1 MKNGEFNKVAKQMNY
16 VSEDDLFAALGY
28 GETSAYIVIQMD
40 AILGGDSESKDM
52 VYENI
57 AEIIEFVTP
66 VGRRTNFAS
75 TIGNIE
81 INGTIKPFTA
91 SQKEVDSD
99 GTEVIRLT
107 PPTGITRFTLF
118 VAGNKDSIV
127 VITGLVVLLVI
138 VYMVKFSLYGKV
150 GKTRF
155 YK

>member
-1 MKNGEFNKVAKQMNY
+1 MPE
-16 VSEDDLFAALGY
+16 ALGE
-28 GETSAYIVIQMD
+28 GNTRSYIVVQMD
-40 AILGGDSESKDM
+40 AVLGGDNETEDM

-75 TIGNIE
+75 TIGNME
-81 INGTIKPFTA
+81 INGTVKPFTA

-107 PPTGITRFTLF
+107 PPTGLTRVTLF
-118 VAGNKDSIV
+118 IAGNKD
-127 VITGLVVLLVI
+127 VIILVTGVLVVLVI
-138 VYMVKFSLYGKV
+138 AYIGKFTLYGKV
-150 GKTRF
+150 GKSRF

>member
-1 MKNGEFNKVAKQMNY
+1 
-16 VSEDDLFAALGY
+16 
-28 GETSAYIVIQMD
+28 MD
-40 AILGGDSESKDM
+40 AVLGGDNESENM

-75 TIGNIE
+75 TIGNME
-81 INGTIKPFTA
+81 INGTVKPFTA

-107 PPTGITRFTLF
+107 PPTGLTRVTLF
-118 VAGNKDSIV
+118 VAGNKNLIV
-127 VITGLVVLLVI
+127 VITGVLVLLVI
-138 VYMVKFSLYGKV
+138 AYVAKFTLYGKV